1 VLDEYLEKVV
11 EASFKREF
19 EQDENIVRSLPFFA
33 AALGLAVAIFAQI
46 VIRMP
51 PQNTALGWA
60 LTVILLLA
68 GGAFA
73 CTLWS
78 LFQLVR
84 AREFKVPP
92 NEQSLVEWGQQL
104 VEFYRGQRKSVEKAE
119 EAAKNDV
126 RKRMIDAYAEAA
138 VANREANSRKFKSRS
153 FGFMS
158 IIALITLATIAAG
171 VIFIGKQM
179 ERIHDPKPGAGQTQ
193 VQAPL
198 WQARSSQECGQGP
211 VRDNQKAVG
220 SGASHGGSRSQVSIR
235 SGSEELSHVGRN
247 ETTSTSTTSA
257 APTANPSAHGDR
269 QKEH

>member
-1 VLDEYLEKVV
+1 MLDEYLEKVA

-51 PQNTALGWA
+51 PQNTFLGWA
-60 LTVILLLA
+60 LTFILTLA

-92 NEQSLVEWGQQL
+92 NEQSLVEWGEQL
-104 VEFYRGQRKSVEKAE
+104 VDFYRGQKKSLAKAE

-126 RKRMIDAYAEAA
+126 RKRMIEAYAEAA
-138 VANREANSRKFKSRS
+138 VANRGANSLKFKNRS

-171 VIFIGKQM
+171 VIFVSKQM
-179 ERIHDPKPGAGQTQ
+179 ERIHDPKPVAVQTESQKVSCGKDTSGAQRSHGQVCDGKEEALGASTADRGPRPQ
-193 VQAPL
+193 V
-198 WQARSSQECGQGP
+198 P
-211 VRDNQKAVG
+211 VRA
-220 SGASHGGSRSQVSIR
+220 
-235 SGSEELSHVGRN
+235 GSEKLSDVRRN
-247 ETTSTSTTSA
+247 ESSTATTSTA
-257 APTANPSAHGDR
+257 ANSGTATNGDH
-269 QKEH
+269 QKK